1 MKYTLQLLKSKPVP
15 SSIAAFINAYSYLF
29 LLIAFTKIDVSIAE
43 PASMLSM
50 VVTVILAH
58 FIFREKIRNRIIGV
72 VIMIAGAWMLV
83 S

>member
-1 MKYTLQLLKSKPVP
+1 MQLLKAKPVP

-29 LLIAFTKIDVSIAE
+29 LVIAFTKIDVSVAE

-50 VVTVILAH
+50 IITVILAH
-58 FIFREKIRNRIIGV
+58 FVFGEKILDRIVGV
-72 VIMIAGAWMLV
+72 IIMIVGAWMLV